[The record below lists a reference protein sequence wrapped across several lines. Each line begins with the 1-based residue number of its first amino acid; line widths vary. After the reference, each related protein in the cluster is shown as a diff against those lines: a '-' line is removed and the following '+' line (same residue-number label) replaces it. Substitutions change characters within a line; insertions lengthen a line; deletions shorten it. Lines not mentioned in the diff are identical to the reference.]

1 MMRAIALVLMIQTT
15 VAAHTSVGTVAAGA
29 ATAGAARV
37 AVVLTGDT
45 VDRRVPPPVPA
56 QPALRVPAIEMRKLA
71 NGIRVAVLENHQLP
85 IVDVHAIV
93 EAPGDLLDP
102 PGKDGLASLTFR
114 MLSEGTTTRSADA
127 LASAYADLGNG
138 VSPTGFFT
146 ITPNVD
152 RSLVLMADQL
162 LHPAFPQSSLT
173 RIKANTIAALKRQQD
188 DADYLAGRVFD
199 NTVYGP
205 THPWARAETPR
216 SVAAITRADLVTFQ
230 QTYIA
235 PRNVTFVVSGD
246 ITPDAAVAALDR
258 AFGAWH
264 TVGKSG
270 DLLAPP
276 PKGPGPTT
284 IYLYDRPSS
293 PQSVIVVGQL
303 GPRRDPAVFFPLQ
316 LGNTVLGG
324 AFNSRLNL
332 DLREEHGYTYGA
344 SSEFAFR
351 RVPQVGTFEASADVA
366 TPKTDSALVLLVANL
381 KAIRGARPVTDTE
394 LAFAKASEIRSL
406 PRAFSTVEDIAGAAA
421 HLLEERLPFDYY
433 STLTAN
439 YERVTLPEARAAL
452 AAHLDPG
459 HLAIVVV
466 GDRKAIEPGLR
477 AARIAP
483 VVVVGLNGKPLA
495 SGN

>member
-1 MMRAIALVLMIQTT
+1 MLLMFFLL
-15 VAAHTSVGTVAAGA
+15 AADS
-29 ATAGAARV
+29 
-37 AVVLTGDT
+37 
-45 VDRRVPPPVPA
+45 VDRRVAPPVPP
-56 QPALRVPAIEMRKLA
+56 QPALRVPAIEMRRLD

-85 IVDVHAIV
+85 IVDVRAII
-93 EAPGDLLDP
+93 EAPGALLDP
-102 PGKDGLASLTFR
+102 AGKDGLSALTLR

-162 LHPAFPQSSLT
+162 IHPVFPQSSLD
-173 RIKANTIAALKRQQD
+173 RVKANTIAALKREQD
-188 DADYLAGRVFD
+188 DPDYLAGRVFD
-199 NTVYGP
+199 NTVYGVG
-205 THPWARAETPR
+205 HPWARTATPR
-216 SVAAITRADLVTFQ
+216 SVAAITRSDLLMFH

-246 ITPDAAVAALDR
+246 ITPDAAVAALQK

-264 TVGKSG
+264 TIGKNG

-293 PQSVIVVGQL
+293 AQSVIVAGQL
-303 GPRRDPAVFFPLQ
+303 GPRREPAVFFPLQ

-332 DLREEHGYTYGA
+332 DLRERHGYTYGA

-351 RVPQVGTFEASADVA
+351 RLPQVGTFEASADVA
-366 TPKTDSALVLLVANL
+366 TPKTDSALVLLMADL
-381 KAIRGARPVTDTE
+381 RSIRAARPVTDTE
-394 LAFAKASEIRSL
+394 LAFAKSSEIRSL
-406 PRAFSTVEDIAGAAA
+406 PRAFATVEDIAQAAA

-439 YERVTLPEARAAL
+439 YERVTLAETRSAL
-452 AAHLDPG
+452 AAHLDPS

-466 GDRKAIEPGLR
+466 GDRKAIEPRLR
-477 AARIAP
+477 AAGIAP
-483 VVVVGLNGKPLA
+483 VVVVGLTGRPLA
-495 SGN
+495 HGN